1 MSLFEAW
8 WEKFAPEIEEE
19 LTLDEYAN
27 EARATAGAAISVI
40 DGALQDL
47 QYVAELWAAIAE
59 DAEAES
65 DRLIA
70 LAAKAHTQAEAAGYA
85 VLSLRTVAGLDG

>member
-8 WEKFAPEIEEE
+8 WEKFAPEIEEA

-59 DAEAES
+59 DVEAES
-65 DRLIA
+65 DRLVA
-70 LAAKAHTQAEAAGYA
+70 LAAQAHIQAEAAEYA
-85 VLSLRTVAGLDG
+85 VLSLRTVTGLDG